1 MKRVIY
7 QKPER
12 IETAE
17 IRRIAIDT
25 QQLAT
30 MLSVSA
36 RTIARWRDDLDLPYL
51 RIGNGKR
58 CTVLYLLSDVERW
71 LKKWRQND
79 SGSRLQHGK
88 APSEVS
94 LNR

>member
-25 QQLAT
+25 KQLAT
-30 MLSVSA
+30 MLGVSTA
-36 RTIARWRDDLDLPYL
+36 TIGRWRKNLGLPYL
-51 RIGNGKR
+51 RIGKGKGAK
-58 CTVLYLLSDVERW
+58 VLFLISDVERW
-71 LKKWRQND
+71 LKRWKQN
-79 SGSRLQHGK
+79 G
-88 APSEVS
+88 
-94 LNR
+94 